1 MFKYNA
7 IFLVNAR
14 YKIEIKTADVSAAG
28 TESKVFYRFLG
39 DLGASP
45 ETKVN
50 SNKNWFERGE

>member
-1 MFKYNA
+1 MIP
-7 IFLVNAR
+7 IFSVNAR

-28 TESKVFYRFLG
+28 TESKVFYRLLG
-39 DLGASP
+39 NLGASP